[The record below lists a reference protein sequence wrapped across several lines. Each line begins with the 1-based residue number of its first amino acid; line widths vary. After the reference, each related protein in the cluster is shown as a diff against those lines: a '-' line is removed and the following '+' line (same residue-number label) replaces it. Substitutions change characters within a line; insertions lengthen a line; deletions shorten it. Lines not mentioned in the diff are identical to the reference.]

1 MRGNHSREERSGWRK
16 STRKSAAPIANAGGF
31 GSRGRDRRQLVFRVS
46 ALATLAIGLVVIFI
60 VYLLRQPDRDV
71 PLIAIAVSQSAPRND
86 SDPLSAPP
94 NPFAY
99 EDVELF
105 NKWFNADSNQH
116 VLFHGRVAEHT
127 GPMERSTG
135 DEKTLVNKVTRAI
148 ATAVPGGPGDD
159 MIAVFLTA
167 HGLVHE
173 NIPYFLVGDSV
184 PDDPSTWV
192 SVKSLLDGIDQELK
206 QHSTPDCRVI
216 LFIDAMRGGDIW
228 EWGKF
233 DDSFTRRCREVTEDA
248 KVDRIA
254 VFLSSDKGER
264 SWWNPGRGSS
274 LFAGAIIQ
282 AFTGKGDLNDDGY
295 VTVGEIAEKLR
306 SQVSTE
312 AEVIWSAS
320 QHPLLLGEAARSW
333 KVIQQPRELPSPV
346 IDPVDTDRLAKTFD
360 RIDRLWQRHNQLEK
374 HSHPPLATNP
384 VAWSVLEKHLARLDQ
399 LALSGKHYMSE
410 QEDLLGS
417 CDKVLSEF
425 ESGSPAAP
433 SPIDLPELR
442 LVDYFHDPMPISEA
456 QREFYNAWAKEP
468 LAQKIQVP
476 EGVDEESII
485 RLLWPWLEERSFQ
498 PEAMQAA
505 VQLIDKSKVAE
516 NTPARFL
523 ETHLIRLMTADDLS
537 GVEPDVAKWV
547 AETNRASRDA
557 ILTPD
562 LRAYFWIRQPSI
574 QADLLRMN
582 DVDRVFSPG
591 ANKGAG
597 DRLERMRGSQY
608 AELVRQGE
616 SVSMAYRLRDQ
627 MLHEIPRLSQT
638 LLSDVGAFLD
648 EEKASRSIPLIVNAT
663 REANCL
669 AAKLRLAEIGSL
681 TNPSTAVSDVV
692 IQTEQAS
699 KAFEK
704 LRGRLD
710 ERVRSVSQNVA
721 GDERGLRQS
730 VALLH
735 GAAVNHADQRR
746 SIHTRILEMVK
757 PLSVRSSELVVTAG
771 SESAKNGDHSGQAI
785 ETDELDRVVM
795 IEKTHPWVYWLNQ
808 CQQWTC
814 DDQLPPTSD
823 KNTLARASAVSDTS
837 LVEQGGVVRETS
849 RRLTTDN
856 YLPTLE
862 QPEIL
867 TNEGKSI
874 AAVRQ
879 SVDDL
884 DARLRSQ
891 TFLLTYRNQNVQ
903 RAGQARFDLD
913 VRLFTLE
920 HAARTL
926 NEFWCEARPSEFAFC
941 VSAATRLL
949 QSGGFRLTHRID
961 NVDLDDRVRNCE
973 KSIDDRST
981 LKAKPIGEFA
991 NGALLNLVS
1000 DKPVDFEFECPAVL
1014 PSGSI
1019 SIRTRAQ
1026 SPLLANEP
1034 SKGGPL
1040 STSIVVPSDMQ
1051 PEDDFFEVK
1060 SFFRGLRRNGGM
1072 SLRHMGQAQ
1081 TVVYELPRYDAPKAF
1096 VKTDPKAAERIVF
1109 VFDCSLSMNKSS
1121 GNMSRLDDARES
1133 LKAFLKVLNARRAN
1147 VGLILFGNRY
1157 GWVQDEDDR
1166 LVKDAAASGRKYK
1179 TVTIRNRM
1187 LVPLPSLAL
1196 TDTDARHHPDTDV
1209 QVVSELSQMDNAHL
1223 NGLIGQLNNTNAIGV
1238 TPTYLAIDQAY
1249 DVIGRDPGHIIVL
1262 TDGKPFLTGGRP
1274 SPDRARAIAK
1284 FQQRSNSVR
1293 LSIVS
1298 FANTDK
1304 QLDLRSDFKGCV
1316 VNAKDGRELS
1326 DLLEKTLAETGV
1338 VWKKDNEAAS
1348 DRVELGRT
1356 VAIKRWP
1363 PSNSK
1368 TLPGQLVRQPLR
1380 YDVQATSGTKEPANA
1395 AVRVTGGEA
1404 FQFEVQGEQL
1414 EHIPFPR
1421 HQHVFEELAIEDQSS
1436 RFTVLALPPD
1446 LSNNRELTLRLVV
1459 ENENRSAFTPRPS
1472 DVWIDLVGYN
1482 SRTSEKATYSISVA
1496 EFELNQPVP
1505 VLICRVRDWPLWATR
1520 VQIDLALRF
1529 ADPEAPRSSLS
1540 LDRAG
1545 SFSLAEVKD
1554 VSFRVTRSRGQTQ
1567 RFTITETHSPG
1578 VATERLRIQS
1588 DPMPDELETRYYPN
1602 DGIVVRDFSYSQTPD
1617 DLQVFVTEKDK
1628 IIEGAT
1634 VRARGSIA
1642 VSRGR

>member
-1 MRGNHSREERSGWRK
+1 MRGNQSREERSGWRK
-16 STRKSAAPIANAGGF
+16 STRKSAAPIANAGDF

-46 ALATLAIGLVVIFI
+46 ALATLAIGLVIIFI

-105 NKWFNADSNQH
+105 NRWFNADSNQH

-135 DEKTLVNKVTRAI
+135 EEKTLVNKVTRAI
-148 ATAVPGGPGDD
+148 ATAIPGGPGDD
-159 MIAVFLTA
+159 MIAVFLSA

-173 NIPYFLVGDSV
+173 NVPYFLVGDSV

-264 SWWNPGRGSS
+264 SWWNPGRGFS

-282 AFTGKGDLNDDGY
+282 AFTGKGDLNRDGY
-295 VTVGEIAEKLR
+295 VTVGEIAEKLD

-320 QHPLLLGEAARSW
+320 QHPVLLGEAAKSW
-333 KVIQQPRELPSPV
+333 QVIQQPRELPAPA
-346 IDPVDTDRLAKTFD
+346 IDPVDIDRLANTFD
-360 RIDRLWQRHNQLEK
+360 RIYQLWQRHNQLEN
-374 HSHPPLATNP
+374 HPHPPLATTP

-399 LALSGKHYMSE
+399 LALAGKHYMSE

-417 CDKVLSEF
+417 CEKMLSEF
-425 ESGSPAAP
+425 EGGSPAAP

-442 LVDYFHDPMPISEA
+442 LLDYFHDPMPVSEA
-456 QREFYNAWAKEP
+456 NRDFYKAWEKEP
-468 LAQKIQVP
+468 LAEKIQIP
-476 EGVDEESII
+476 ERVDEESLI
-485 RLLWPWLEERSFQ
+485 RLLWPWLDEQSFT

-516 NTPARFL
+516 TTPARFL
-523 ETHLIRLMTADDLS
+523 ETHLIRLLTSDDLS
-537 GVEPDVAKWV
+537 MVDPEVSKWV
-547 AETNRASRDA
+547 AETNRASRDV

-562 LRAYFWIRQPSI
+562 LRAYFWIRQPSL
-574 QADLLRMN
+574 QADQLRMN

-591 ANKGAG
+591 TNKGAG
-597 DRLERMRGSQY
+597 DRLERMGGSQY
-608 AELVRQGE
+608 AELIRQGQA
-616 SVSMAYRLRDQ
+616 VSMAYRLRDQ
-627 MLHEIPRLSQT
+627 MLHEIPRVSQT
-638 LLSDVGAFLD
+638 LLSDVGAFVT
-648 EEKASRSIPLIVNAT
+648 EEKGSRSIPLIVNAI

-681 TNPSTAVSDVV
+681 TNPSTAIFDVV
-692 IQTEQAS
+692 TQAEQAS
-699 KAFEK
+699 KAFEG

-730 VALLH
+730 VALLN
-735 GAAVNHADQRR
+735 GSAVRDADQR
-746 SIHTRILEMVK
+746 SKIHTRVLEMVK
-757 PLSVRSSELVVTAG
+757 PLSIRSSELVVTAS
-771 SESAKNGDHSGQAI
+771 SETAKDGDRPGQAI
-785 ETDELDRVVM
+785 ETDELDRIVM

-808 CQQWTC
+808 SQQWTC
-814 DDQLPPTSD
+814 DDQLPQSS
-823 KNTLARASAVSDTS
+823 NINASAKTSTVSDTS
-837 LVEQGGVVRETS
+837 LVEQGGVVRDAS
-849 RRLTTDN
+849 GRLIADN
-856 YLPTLE
+856 YLPTLA

-874 AAVRQ
+874 AVVRQ

-891 TFLLTYRNQNVQ
+891 TFLLTYRNRNVQ

-926 NEFWCEARPSEFAFC
+926 NEFWCEARPSEFPFC
-941 VSAATRLL
+941 ISAAMRLL

-961 NVDLDDRVRNCE
+961 NEDLDTRLRSCE
-973 KSIDDRST
+973 ASINDRST
-981 LKAKPIGEFA
+981 LTAKPIGEFA
-991 NGALLNLVS
+991 NGALLSLVS
-1000 DKPVDFEFECPAVL
+1000 DKPVDFELERPDVL
-1014 PSGSI
+1014 PSGSV
-1019 SIRTRAQ
+1019 SVRTRSQ
-1026 SPLLANEP
+1026 SPLLANNP
-1034 SKGGPL
+1034 SERGPL
-1040 STSIVVPSDMQ
+1040 STSIVVPRDME
-1051 PEDDFFEVK
+1051 PDDDFFEVK
-1060 SFFRGLRRNGGM
+1060 SFFRGLRRSGGM
-1072 SLRHMGQAQ
+1072 SLRHIGQAQ

-1096 VKTDPKAAERIVF
+1096 VKADPKAAERIVF

-1133 LKAFLKVLNARRAN
+1133 LKAFLKVLNERRAN

-1157 GWVQDEDDR
+1157 GWVQDDDDR
-1166 LVKDAAASGRKYK
+1166 LIKDTTASGRKYK
-1179 TVTIRNRM
+1179 TVTIRDRIR
-1187 LVPLPSLAL
+1187 VPLPSLSL

-1209 QVVSELSQMDNAHL
+1209 QVVSELSQMNRAHL
-1223 NGLIGQLNNTNAIGV
+1223 DDLVEQLDNTNAIGV

-1249 DVIGRDPGHIIVL
+1249 EVIGRDPGHIIVL

-1274 SPDRARAIAK
+1274 SPDRDRAIAK
-1284 FQQRSNSVR
+1284 FQQRSSSVR

-1298 FANTDK
+1298 FANADK
-1304 QLDLRSDFKGCV
+1304 QLDLRSDFKDCV

-1338 VWKKDNEAAS
+1338 LWKEDNNAAS

-1363 PSNSK
+1363 PTNSK

-1395 AVRVTGGEA
+1395 AVRVTGGES
-1404 FQFEVQGEQL
+1404 FQFEVQGERL

-1421 HQHVFEELAIEDQSS
+1421 HQHVFEELAMEDQSS

-1446 LSNNRELTLRLVV
+1446 LSNNRELTLRLVI
-1459 ENENRSAFTPRPS
+1459 ENKNRSAFTPRPS

-1482 SRTSEKATYSISVA
+1482 SRTSEKATYSISLA

-1505 VLICRVRDWPLWATR
+1505 VLMCRVRDWPLWATR

-1529 ADPEAPRSSLS
+1529 ADPEAPRDSLS
-1540 LDRAG
+1540 LDQAG
-1545 SFSLAEVKD
+1545 SFSVAGVKD
-1554 VSFRVTRSRGQTQ
+1554 VAFRVTRTRDQTQ

-1578 VATERLRIQS
+1578 VATERLRIDS
-1588 DPMPDELETRYYPN
+1588 EPMPDELETRYYPN

-1628 IIEGAT
+1628 IVEGAT